1 MFQANQRRWWVPA
14 FLFTLV
20 LIFDQWSKFWVVENL
35 GPTPLMRS
43 IPIAGDLVRIVY
55 WRNTGVAFG
64 LFQNNSGFFSI
75 LALLISAGAV
85 YAYVTRLPNQQV
97 SVQISMGLI
106 LGGAIGN
113 VIDRVRLGYVV
124 DFIQVGWWPIFNI
137 ADSSITIGATLLGLF
152 LLFAPD
158 EPPQTVQAGPVDDA
172 LLDDL
177 LRKDAGTLEQNRQN
191 PGS

>member
-1 MFQANQRRWWVPA
+1 MVGTGLPLHPCIDLRPVEQVLGGGEPWPDPADALDTDSWRSGAYCVLAEYRRSVWP
-14 FLFTLV
+14 
-20 LIFDQWSKFWVVENL
+20 
-35 GPTPLMRS
+35 
-43 IPIAGDLVRIVY
+43 
-55 WRNTGVAFG
+55 
-64 LFQNNSGFFSI
+64 FQNNSGFFSI